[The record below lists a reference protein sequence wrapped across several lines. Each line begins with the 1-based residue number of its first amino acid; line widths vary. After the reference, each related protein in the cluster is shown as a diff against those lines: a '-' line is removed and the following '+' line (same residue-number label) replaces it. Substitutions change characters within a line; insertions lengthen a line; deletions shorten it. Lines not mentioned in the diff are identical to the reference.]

1 MKKIAAVLLAL
12 MMICTGC
19 LAEGGNE
26 QFKGLNDPNLL
37 PYMEDTVYRALV
49 ENLNSNEYFV
59 ENVNAIYISDEYL
72 EELEFNSQANLFF
85 GYTLDEL
92 EQQFQ
97 GQRYVFTL
105 SETNETTVKPWEPY
119 VDPMD
124 TIIKNVA
131 IGTGVILICVTVSVV
146 SAGAGA
152 PAICMIFATA
162 AKTGAVAALS
172 GAAIGGAA
180 GGIVEY
186 IQTGDMNKAL
196 IAAAIKGSEGFKVG
210 AITGAISG
218 GAGEAI
224 ALKGATASG
233 LTMNEAALIQ
243 MDSGYPLSVI
253 KEFHSLEEYTVYRDA
268 GLQPYMIGNRTALI
282 RDIDWEYK
290 DAFGRTNLE
299 RIATG
304 ENPLDPSGLPYEV
317 HHVGQQN
324 DSIFAI
330 LTQAEHR
337 GEGNFSALHENLRGS
352 LIDRGEFAKEKT
364 QFWKNLYSLVSKG
377 LKYYSEGSQR

>member
-1 MKKIAAVLLAL
+1 MKKIFALLLVL
-12 MMICTGC
+12 MMISTGC
-19 LAEGGNE
+19 LAEGNPE
-26 QFKGLNDPNLL
+26 QFKGLSDPDLL
-37 PYMEDTVYRALV
+37 PYMEDTVYKSLV
-49 ENLNSNEYFV
+49 ANLNSDEYFV
-59 ENVNAIYISDEYL
+59 ENVSAIYISDEYL
-72 EELEFNSQANLFF
+72 EELEFNSQANVYF

-119 VDPMD
+119 VNPMD

-152 PAICMIFATA
+152 PAMCMIFSVA

-172 GAAIGGAA
+172 GGAIGAAA

-186 IQTGDMNKAL
+186 IETGDVNKAL
-196 IAAAIKGSEGFKVG
+196 TAAAVKGSEGYKWG
-210 AITGAISG
+210 AITGAVSG
-218 GAGEAI
+218 AAGEAI
-224 ALKGATASG
+224 ALKGATMSG

-253 KEFHSLEEYTVYRDA
+253 KEFHSFEEYSVYREA
-268 GLQPYMIGNRTALI
+268 GLEPYMIGNRTALI
-282 RDIDWEYK
+282 RDIDWTQR
-290 DAFGRTNLE
+290 DPFGRTNLE

-304 ENPLDPSGLPYEV
+304 ENPLDPGGIPFEV

-337 GEGNFSALHENLRGS
+337 GEGHFRTLHENMRGS
-352 LIDRGEFAKEKT
+352 LIDRGEFAKEKI
-364 QFWKNLYSLVSKG
+364 QFWKDLYYALTG
-377 LKYYSEGSQR
+377 GA